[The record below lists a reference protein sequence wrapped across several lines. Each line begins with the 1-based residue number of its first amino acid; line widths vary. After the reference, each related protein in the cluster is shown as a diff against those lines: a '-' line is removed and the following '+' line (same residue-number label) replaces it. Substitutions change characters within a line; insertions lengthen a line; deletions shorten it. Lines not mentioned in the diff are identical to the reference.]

1 MMKAALPLLLAG
13 SVLAGGSLT
22 HEEALE
28 QAFPK
33 LELGAKTHYW
43 SKEERSHLAKLSGA
57 KRVRGMHTSWTVK
70 AKEGGKMAAGS
81 QAWFDLRKVRSK
93 AQDLMVVVD
102 AQGKVVS
109 VTVCRFDEPIDY
121 RPPQKWYDQFVGET
135 LDDDL
140 VIGKDIHAVSG
151 ATMTTRATTQAVREI
166 LAADALARHGLPKP
180 EPKEG
185 DTHR

>member
-1 MMKAALPLLLAG
+1 MKAALPLLLAG
-13 SVLAGGSLT
+13 SFLAGGSLT

-33 LELGAKTHYW
+33 AELGSKTHYW
-43 SKEERSHLAKLSGA
+43 SKEERSHLATQAGVK
-57 KRVRGMHTSWTVK
+57 KVRGMHTAWTVK
-70 AKEGGKMAAGS
+70 AKEGGRRAAGS

-121 RPPQKWYDQFVGET
+121 RPSQKWYDQFVGET
-135 LDDDL
+135 LDDEL
-140 VIGKDIHAVSG
+140 VVGKDIHAVSG

-185 DTHR
+185 DARR